1 MTRGTSFT
9 SRTPYLPEPVT
20 PETAEQRAIIRAA
33 FEAVSDPPSV
43 VRDLALRVRKS
54 GSPLTSLQSYNCAT
68 QKPVKPKFLGW
79 GGSTCTRRS

>member
-33 FEAVSDPPSV
+33 FEAVSDPPSM
-43 VRDLALRVRKS
+43 VRNLALH
-54 GSPLTSLQSYNCAT
+54 
-68 QKPVKPKFLGW
+68 
-79 GGSTCTRRS
+79 